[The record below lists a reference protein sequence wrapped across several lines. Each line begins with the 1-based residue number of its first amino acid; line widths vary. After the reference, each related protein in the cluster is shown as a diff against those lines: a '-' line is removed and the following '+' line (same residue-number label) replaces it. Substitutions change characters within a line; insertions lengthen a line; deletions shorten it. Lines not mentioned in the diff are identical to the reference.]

1 MKASIQEA
9 PTTAKYAD
17 EYAEVHAEAT
27 VYSRET
33 LTEAR
38 RVAKLA
44 EASPDV
50 REEIVASLRARI
62 ESGSYHI
69 SAESIAERIMQRALE
84 SRMR

>member
-9 PTTAKYAD
+9 PTN
-17 EYAEVHAEAT
+17 EYMESRTDSA

-33 LTEAR
+33 ISEAR

-62 ESGSYHI
+62 ESGSYYVG
-69 SAESIAERIMQRALE
+69 AESIAERMMERALAN
-84 SRMR
+84 RMR